1 MLNAIKLGKNAF
13 LGNTKVEVNENGV
26 FVVLYDTIIFA
37 KVCGRVYY
45 SDGGHNTRT
54 TSSRLKSLGADYS
67 TNYEKSKCKLEDQK
81 TMIQLMCLGK
91 K

>member
-13 LGNTKVEVNENGV
+13 LGNTKVEANENGV

-37 KVCGRVYY
+37 KVRGRVYY

-54 TSSRLKSLGADYS
+54 TSSRLKALGVDYS
-67 TNYEKSKCKLEDQK
+67 TNYEKSNCRLEDQR
-81 TMIQLMCLGK
+81 TMIRLMCLGK

>member
-1 MLNAIKLGKNAF
+1 MLNAIKLGKNTF
-13 LGNTKVEVNENGV
+13 LGNTKVVSNDNGV

-37 KVCGRVYY
+37 KVRGRVYY

-54 TSSRLKSLGADYS
+54 TSSRLKALGADYS
-67 TNYEKSKCKLEDQK
+67 TNYEKNNCRLEDQR
-81 TMIQLMCLGK
+81 TMIRLMCLGK